1 MASSPAEPPPA
12 ADRRRGLAWL
22 LLPALLVGLVALY
35 YVVGALWFHRIDD
48 DPGIGE
54 TIEVTPPAS
63 RAVAAAALL
72 VRREVEVHRWTAND
86 PWFLPTALLD
96 NMPNYQQGIVA
107 AVARFAV
114 ELRDHLSRVRGT
126 SQIDADAE
134 GAAGRLN
141 YPGDVWFLEWST
153 TPVQPSSESQYR
165 RAIEDLERYNA
176 RLARGEATFERRAD
190 NLMATLERIAADL
203 GAAAAAVDEKALAGS
218 GAWYDWDADDLF
230 YSNKGR
236 LYAYRVLLGEL
247 GKDMEGILRER
258 GLGRVWE
265 QMLASLGRAAALEPW
280 VVANGAPDGELWP
293 NHLLA
298 QGYLLLLARFQLY
311 EVVNILQK

>member
-1 MASSPAEPPPA
+1 MATLSPEPPA
-12 ADRRRGLAWL
+12 AAGRRRGLAWL
-22 LLPALLVGLVALY
+22 LLPALLIGLVALY
-35 YVVGALWFHRIDD
+35 YVLGALWFHRIDD
-48 DPGIGE
+48 DPSIGE

-63 RAVAAAALL
+63 RAVAAAAAL
-72 VRREVEVHRWTAND
+72 VRREVEIHRWTAND
-86 PWFLPTALLD
+86 PWFQPTALLD

-126 SQIDADAE
+126 SQVDTDAE
-134 GAAGRLN
+134 RAAGRLN

-230 YSNKGR
+230 YTNKGR

-247 GKDMEGILRER
+247 GKDMEGILSER

-265 QMLASLGRAAALEPW
+265 QMLTSLGRAAALQPR
-280 VVANGAPDGELWP
+280 VVANGTPDGLLWP

-311 EVVNILQK
+311 AVVNILQK

>member
-1 MASSPAEPPPA
+1 VPGEPA
-12 ADRRRGLAWL
+12 APASALRRRRLARL
-22 LLPALLVGLVALY
+22 ALPALLLGLVALY
-35 YVVGALWFHRIDD
+35 YVLGALWFHRIDD
-48 DPGIGE
+48 DPAFGS
-54 TIEVTPPAS
+54 TPEVEPGAS
-63 RAVAAAALL
+63 RAVAVAAEL
-72 VRREVEVHRWTAND
+72 VRREVELHRWTAND
-86 PWFLPTALLD
+86 PWFQPTAILD
-96 NMPNYQQGIVA
+96 NMPNFQQGIVA

-126 SQIDADAE
+126 SQVDADVE
-134 GAAGRLN
+134 GAAGRLA
-141 YPGDVWFLEWST
+141 YPGDVWFLEWSA

-165 RAIEDLERYNA
+165 RAIQDLERYNT
-176 RLARGEATFERRAD
+176 RLARGQATFERRAD

-230 YSNKGR
+230 YGNKGR
-236 LYAYRVLLGEL
+236 LYAYYV
-247 GKDMEGILRER
+247 ILRELGRDMEPVLRDR

-265 QMLASLGRAAALEPW
+265 QMLASLARAAALEPW
-280 VVANGAPDGELWP
+280 VVANGRPDGQFWP

-311 EVVNILQK
+311 EVVNVLQK